1 MVTLHP
7 IVTYYRSDSELK
19 HKSFVVVSDEMSH
32 KPSSIIVFIDEIMPH
47 LKEIDKDLKCIH
59 YWSDS
64 PTSQYRNK
72 YMFNFVANHN
82 QRYGVT
88 ARWNYFEA
96 GHGKGPCDGLGGT
109 CKRLADEAM
118 RSGKVVIQD
127 PQAFFEWA
135 ITSSMTSV
143 TFKFV
148 STIKCAEVE
157 KQLEQGHLKPI
168 KGTIKLHSV
177 VSLGDSKVK
186 VRDVSCYCAMCL
198 SKDTCRSWRDECLSF
213 EKMHTEDKQTKISTN
228 KCTKQ
233 KKTREAM
240 IPMRQKLPL

>member
-1 MVTLHP
+1 MHLGSGHVLEVEEKGRKKCVTKIVELQLESEKFIEHVKKQFEEFDGHVSRVRTQYEQIPLLKENLPDHEIILQLDFAENYSCKSLEEVQSAYFNQTMVTLHP
-7 IVTYYRSDSELK
+7 IVAYYRYDRELK

-32 KPSSIIVFIDEIMPH
+32 KPSSVIAFVDEIMLH
-47 LKEIDKDLKCIH
+47 LKEIDEDLKCIH

-135 ITSSMTSV
+135 INRV
-143 TFKFV
+143 
-148 STIKCAEVE
+148 
-157 KQLEQGHLKPI
+157 
-168 KGTIKLHSV
+168 
-177 VSLGDSKVK
+177 
-186 VRDVSCYCAMCL
+186 
-198 SKDTCRSWRDECLSF
+198 
-213 EKMHTEDKQTKISTN
+213 
-228 KCTKQ
+228 
-233 KKTREAM
+233 
-240 IPMRQKLPL
+240 